1 MIGKHM
7 KIRSFLQGATMVLAA
22 TLFLSSA
29 AMAAKKEEPP
39 QTTIDGLSLAKNTKH
54 RLVYVADDVEFQS
67 YTKVMIVDCTVAM
80 AKNWQRDYNRSS
92 RDLSRK
98 ISDKDVTRIKETV
111 ATEFK
116 KVFTQT
122 MIDNGLEVVT
132 EPASDVIVL
141 RPAIINL
148 VVNAPDTQSAGIS
161 HTYVAN
167 AGQMTLYLE
176 LYDSVSGTILG
187 KLMDARNTRRAAPS
201 MSYSNRV
208 TNISAA
214 DQLLKSWANE
224 LASHFGSVTKI
235 EEAPAE
241 EEGSE

>member
-7 KIRSFLQGATMVLAA
+7 TIRSFLQGATMVLAA

-67 YTKVMIVDCTVAM
+67 YTKVMIVECAVAM

-98 ISDKDVTRIKETV
+98 ISDKDVTRIKETL

-132 EPASDVIVL
+132 EPASDVIIL
-141 RPAIINL
+141 RPAIIDL

-224 LASHFGSVTKI
+224 LASHFGSVTES
-235 EEAPAE
+235 EEEAE
-241 EEGSE
+241 EESSE